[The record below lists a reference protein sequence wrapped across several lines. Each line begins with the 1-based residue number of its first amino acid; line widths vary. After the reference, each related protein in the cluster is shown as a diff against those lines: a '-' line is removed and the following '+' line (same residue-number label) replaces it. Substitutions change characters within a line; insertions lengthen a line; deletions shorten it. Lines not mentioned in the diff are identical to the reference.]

1 MVLLRTF
8 LRGGPTPAAGGFV
21 RRGQKMLAAAVYF
34 DKFEKTD

>member
-8 LRGGPTPAAGGFV
+8 LRGEPAPAAGSFV
-21 RRGQKMLAAAVYF
+21 RHGQKLLAAAVYF